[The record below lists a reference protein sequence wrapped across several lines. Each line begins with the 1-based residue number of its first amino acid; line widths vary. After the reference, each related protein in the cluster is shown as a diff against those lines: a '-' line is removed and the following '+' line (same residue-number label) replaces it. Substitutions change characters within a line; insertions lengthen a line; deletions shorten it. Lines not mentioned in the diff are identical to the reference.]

1 MKYLISFLIAF
12 SFHFQVFANEEC
24 QNITLE
30 HIDIDLEE
38 SIDITPDITLLT
50 FVHQDGEQ
58 KHQYI
63 IMDGDKVLSLLTIVS
78 VFLTEGRPLDDSS
91 QNLLHALA
99 EGVIDS
105 YSEFM
110 KKPEGQGDPALES
123 VIGKRIDTISKLLED
138 NLSPDTLNVFY
149 NEYTRQLSYPY
160 FRHSYKTYYH
170 TNYNQN
176 TDRYG
181 SLQFLEQTLSL
192 EEEKDDFDN
201 TIGHHIMNNCLTQEG
216 DLGYLHSTL

>member
-12 SFHFQVFANEEC
+12 SFHFQVFANGEC

-30 HIDIDLEE
+30 HIDIDSE
-38 SIDITPDITLLT
+38 ITKLT

-58 KHQYI
+58 KHQYV
-63 IMDGDKVLSLLTIVS
+63 IMDGDKALSLLTIVS

-91 QNLLHALA
+91 QDLLHALA
-99 EGVIDS
+99 GEVIDF
-105 YSEFM
+105 YNEFM
-110 KKPEGQGDPALES
+110 KEPENQGDPALES
-123 VIGKRIDTISKLLED
+123 VIGRRIDTISKLLED

-181 SLQFLEQTLSL
+181 SLQFLEQTLSP
-192 EEEKDDFDN
+192 EEEAKDDFDN

-216 DLGYLHSTL
+216 DLGYLHSTLF